1 MTRKTF
7 EDNHHIT
14 FTTHPA
20 APKPQP
26 LIPEMT
32 CDEASEQL
40 GILEAGG
47 RVTLAYLLRLMSHLA
62 SDVAS
67 HPTSCPIHEAGAL
80 DRTRQHFH
88 ERMDG
93 GD

>member
-7 EDNHHIT
+7 GNNHLIAST
-14 FTTHPA
+14 A
-20 APKPQP
+20 KAGAPQMPS
-26 LIPEMT
+26 LIPEMS
-32 CDEASEQL
+32 CDEAGEQL

-62 SDVAS
+62 DDAES
-67 HPTSCPIHEAGAL
+67 HPASCPIHKAGAL
-80 DRTRQHFH
+80 DRARQHFRV
-88 ERMDG
+88 RMDG